1 MVDGQIRRTLRRSVS
16 VADATSGQEHR
27 AIVSLSGEPGAES
40 DIDRSADA
48 DDRDANE
55 QPNGAVGVGVVE
67 VSPERLGEFIE
78 QRAGERGDDSGSG
91 DGSGSRTRKRR
102 ADAGTARGK
111 RGGKKE
117 TQNIEPLI
125 TMVHTWGAILLKTPE
140 LMLTADESKKLSDS
154 YAVFCEYHDVPVMTP
169 KRMSEINLIVAIAT
183 LYGPRLIA
191 TRNRK
196 RAEKGNGRVQQM
208 PPVRSAVTH

>member
-1 MVDGQIRRTLRRSVS
+1 MVDGQVRRTLRRSVS

-27 AIVSLSGEPGAES
+27 AIVSLSGEPGTEP
-40 DIDRSADA
+40 DIDRSTDA
-48 DDRDANE
+48 DDRDVDQ
-55 QPNGAVGVGVVE
+55 QPNGTVGVGVVE
-67 VSPERLGEFIE
+67 VSPERLGKFIE
-78 QRAGERGDDSGSG
+78 QRAAERGADSGSG
-91 DGSGSRTRKRR
+91 DSSGNRTRKPR
-102 ADAGTARGK
+102 ADTGTKRGK

-117 TQNIEPLI
+117 AQNIEPLV

-140 LMLTADESKKLSDS
+140 LMLTADESKKLSDAYS
-154 YAVFCEYHDVPVMTP
+154 QFCEHHDVPIMTE

-191 TRNRK
+191 IKNRK